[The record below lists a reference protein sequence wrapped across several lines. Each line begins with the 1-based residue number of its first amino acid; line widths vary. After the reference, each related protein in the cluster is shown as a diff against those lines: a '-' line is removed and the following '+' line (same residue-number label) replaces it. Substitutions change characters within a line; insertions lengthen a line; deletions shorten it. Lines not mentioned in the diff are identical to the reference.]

1 MEEMFCEINSMFK
14 TSTINRETLS
24 LELYSTIQL
33 FVCKKYG
40 VVLRW
45 PTLAWLFSIYCHCHQ
60 ETSAPF
66 TLLHAE
72 KIPSPP
78 ASGFAPYKYRNFWPE
93 EKF

>member
-1 MEEMFCEINSMFK
+1 MAEMFCKINSMFK
-14 TSTINRETLS
+14 TSNINRETLT
-24 LELYSTIQL
+24 LELFCTVEL

-45 PTLAWLFSIYCHCHQ
+45 PTLAWLFSIYCLRHQ

-78 ASGFAPYKYRNFWPE
+78 ASGFVPHKYRNFLL
-93 EKF
+93 EKKL